1 MTQIKRTKHTRGTKQ
16 DLERV
21 LSGMVPI
28 SGIEGVNVDIDTW
41 WIHPD
46 TCSIVHIIRVENRE
60 PLETIFVWME
70 IEYDPTSTTGYST
83 SGHKT
88 VKVNGKA
95 VPLHRVVALS
105 CVPNDNPQDKTLVKF
120 KNGNKRDIR
129 AENLIWVS
137 PKEAQKQ
144 TDNPKKKIKIKLN
157 LKNTMKGGCND
168 GAANH

>member
-1 MTQIKRTKHTRGTKQ
+1 MGEIKRTKHTRGTIRDIEKT
-16 DLERV
+16 LT
-21 LSGMVPI
+21 GMVPI
-28 SGIEGVNVDIDTW
+28 KGIDGVNEQATNW

-46 TCSIVHIIRVENRE
+46 ICSIVHLVRIEHKP
-60 PLETIFVWME
+60 PLEDQYIWTETI
-70 IEYDPTSTTGYST
+70 YDPTTSTGFST

-88 VKVNGKA
+88 VKVNGTA
-95 VPLHRVVALS
+95 YPLHRVVALS

-129 AENLIWVS
+129 ADNLIWVS

-144 TDNPKKKIKIKLN
+144 TNNAKPKIKIKLN